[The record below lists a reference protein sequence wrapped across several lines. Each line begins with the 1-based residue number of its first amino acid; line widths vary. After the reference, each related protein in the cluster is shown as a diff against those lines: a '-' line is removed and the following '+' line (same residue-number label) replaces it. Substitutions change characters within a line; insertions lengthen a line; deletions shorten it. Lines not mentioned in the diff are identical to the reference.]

1 MSFSFSGS
9 STRETRWKGRLSLL
23 VGTTRISSKSKRLSN
38 VAVTSDRD
46 VAKNFDVQGKTII
59 IYEDT
64 ILSEDQYYLNGFL
77 DIYLLH
83 TDPNYKPWSAK
94 EVRTGVDILDAVL
107 RHSYIGQ
114 KDATPLFTAKL
125 LMPDVSVGGFKQVV
139 YGPGILDID
148 ELNDGKRVWTS
159 C

>member
-1 MSFSFSGS
+1 MAYYLDQNCS
-9 STRETRWKGRLSLL
+9 SLPVFKEKLNVFNLDIEAPMWGYGPTEV
-23 VGTTRISSKSKRLSN
+23 VGYVCVVN
-38 VAVTSDRD
+38 RD

-64 ILSEDQYYLNGFL
+64 VLSEDQYYLNGFL

-148 ELNDGKRVWTS
+148 ELNDGQRV
-159 C
+159 